1 MDADPHIILAAIML
15 VSQQKQGLLLEII
28 EPQNA
33 HATYLMLTPPHLF
46 FTLGAGGV
54 VQKKDAFYLKKLR
67 IVIAI

>member
-33 HATYLMLTPPHLF
+33 HATYLMLTPPTSFSL
-46 FTLGAGGV
+46 LGLVG
-54 VQKKDAFYLKKLR
+54 
-67 IVIAI
+67 